1 VWIRQTGQYGGMGL
15 AEIADRLY
23 GVHPGEFTH
32 SRDDEVRAAKA
43 AGDSALA
50 ARVKLLRR
58 PSTSAWLVNT
68 LVRQAPDQLDELLQL
83 GEELRA
89 AQLNFGG
96 PQLRRLVERR
106 RSAISELTVTAV
118 RLSVAAGHQ
127 VGDPA
132 IREVAAT
139 LDAAVIDEAAA
150 EAVRSGRLLRR
161 LDAAGFDAVDVEGAV
176 AVPDADGGAG
186 SNGRARPAL
195 RAVRTPPRELPARPS
210 AQQQAAD
217 AARER
222 AAVAER
228 ALVRAEAALG
238 SAAEAFE
245 RACRRVEHVEQEL
258 ADARKALADSRHAAA
273 SARQDRDAAKRARD
287 SAQAVLTRADAALG
301 S

>member
-1 VWIRQTGQYGGMGL
+1 MWIRQTGQYGGMGL

-32 SRDDEVRAAKA
+32 SRDDEVREAKA
-43 AGDSALA
+43 AGDPALA
-50 ARVKLLRR
+50 AQVKTLRR

-89 AQLNFGG
+89 AQLSFAGQQMRG
-96 PQLRRLVERR
+96 LVERR
-106 RSAISELTVTAV
+106 RSVISELTVTAV

-127 VGDPA
+127 VGDPV
-132 IREVAAT
+132 IREVATT

-176 AVPDADGGAG
+176 AVPDAAPGGA
-186 SNGRARPAL
+186 SNGRVRPAL
-195 RAVRTPPRELPARPS
+195 RAVRTPPRERPARPS

-217 AARER
+217 AAREK
-222 AAVAER
+222 AAIAER
-228 ALVRAEAALG
+228 ALVRAEAALS
-238 SAAEAFE
+238 SADEAFE
-245 RACRRVEHVEQEL
+245 RACRRVEHAEQEL
-258 ADARKALADSRHAAA
+258 ADARKAMAESQRNRT
-273 SARQDRDAAKRARD
+273 SARQDRDAAKRTRD
-287 SAQAVLTRADAALG
+287 SAQAVVTRADAALG

>member
-1 VWIRQTGQYGGMGL
+1 MGL

-32 SRDDEVRAAKA
+32 SRDDEVREAKA
-43 AGDSALA
+43 AGDPALA
-50 ARVKLLRR
+50 ARVKTLRR

-89 AQLNFGG
+89 AQLNFAG

-139 LDAAVIDEAAA
+139 LDAAVVDEAAA
-150 EAVRSGRLLRR
+150 DAVRSGRLLRR

-176 AVPDADGGAG
+176 AVPDADGGVG
-186 SNGRARPAL
+186 SDGRARPAL
-195 RAVRTPPRELPARPS
+195 RAVRTPPRERPARPS
-210 AQQQAAD
+210 PQQQAAD

-238 SAAEAFE
+238 SADEAFE

-258 ADARKALADSRHAAA
+258 ADARKTMADSRRAAA
-273 SARQDRDAAKRARD
+273 SARQDRDAAMRARD
-287 SAQAVLTRADAALG
+287 SAQAVLIRADAALG